1 MLFAD
6 EAEVM
11 GIRRPTPP
19 RAWNIRAS
27 RSKYRPVA
35 LRESAQD
42 TQQEPLPNENQ
53 HIVHHTEGDAAKQ
66 VNAGCG
72 AVRQGRQ
79 GSRHFEMQTVLQ

>member
-11 GIRRPTPP
+11 GLRRPTPP
-19 RAWNIRAS
+19 WGWNIRAS

-35 LRESAQD
+35 LRESARD

-53 HIVHHTEGDAAKQ
+53 HIGHHTEGDAEKQ
-66 VNAGCG
+66 VNADCG

-79 GSRHFEMQTVLQ
+79 GNRHFEMQTARQ